1 MAMLTHLLDTSV
13 YCQRLKPIPLAA
25 VEKRWRALGDASLCI
40 SSICEAELRYGL
52 SKRNSERLW
61 TEFRNY
67 LENKLALLPVDKS
80 VADRYGELKAQ
91 MEGKG
96 MPRSD
101 FDLLIAATA
110 LTHRLI
116 LATCN
121 VRPFEHI
128 DGLTIEDWRA

>member
-1 MAMLTHLLDTSV
+1 MLTHLLDTSV
-13 YCQRLKPIPLAA
+13 YCQRLKPVPLAA
-25 VEKRWRALGDASLCI
+25 VERRWRNLGDAALGV

-52 SKRNSERLW
+52 AKRNSPRLW
-61 TEFRNY
+61 TEFRAY
-67 LENKLALLPVDKS
+67 LENKLVLLPVDKS

-91 MEGKG
+91 MENKG
-96 MPRSD
+96 RPRSD

-121 VRPFEHI
+121 VKHFEGI
-128 DGLTIEDWRA
+128 DGLVVEDWRE